1 MKKPV
6 RSDTKLKLTLAHA
19 VIFVLAL
26 QATQAYAQRL
36 SLSGGS
42 GTDGDIYQLSLITHS
57 GFWTHETSGGLKIQ
71 AHLEST
77 LTQIDG
83 SGAGGNKG
91 ITVVGLTP
99 TLTLSTPKSPVYA
112 EFGIGAHYFDQKEIN
127 SRKSVGTHFEF
138 GDFLGVGVRLGARDQ
153 FELGYRVIHF
163 SNAGMSSNNPGLD
176 FHQIRFG
183 LTF

>member
-1 MKKPV
+1 M
-6 RSDTKLKLTLAHA
+6 T
-19 VIFVLAL
+19 
-26 QATQAYAQRL
+26 
-36 SLSGGS
+36 
-42 GTDGDIYQLSLITHS
+42 LITNS
-57 GFWTHETSGGLKIQ
+57 GFWNHQSSGGLKFE

-83 SGAGGNKG
+83 SGTGGNKG
-91 ITVVGLTP
+91 ITVLGVTP
-99 TLTLSTPKSPVYA
+99 TLTVSTPKSPGYI

-138 GDFLGVGVRLGARDQ
+138 GDFLGIGLRLGSRQQ

-176 FHQIRFG
+176 FHQVRFG